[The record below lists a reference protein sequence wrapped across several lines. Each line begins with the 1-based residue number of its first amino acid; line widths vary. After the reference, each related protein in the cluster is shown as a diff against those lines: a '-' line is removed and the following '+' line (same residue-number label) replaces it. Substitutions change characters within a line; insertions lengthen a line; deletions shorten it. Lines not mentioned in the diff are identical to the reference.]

1 MAVRIIADSAS
12 DIPQETAKKWG
23 ITILPLNVR
32 FGDEEFQDG
41 VTLSNREFYEKLI
54 ETDEIPKTS
63 QIPPFTYEEAFR
75 EAVDNGDE
83 VICFTLSSG
92 LSGCFQSANIAA
104 DDFEDK
110 VTVLDSGQVCI
121 SYYILVEYAVRLRD
135 EGKSK
140 DEIVSLLSEKIK
152 TVKVLA
158 VFDTLEYLKLGG
170 RLSGAAAFA
179 GNMLS
184 IKPVITIE
192 GGLVQVIGKA
202 RGSKNGNNML
212 MQNVKNSGGIDFS
225 MPVCLGYSGLSDDM
239 LRKYIND
246 SASLYEGKTESL
258 NVVTVGSTIGTYAGP
273 GAIAVAFF
281 PMNA

>member
-140 DEIVSLLSEKIK
+140 DEIVSLLKEKIK

>member
-104 DDFEDK
+104 EDFEEK

-140 DEIVSLLSEKIK
+140 DEIVSMLSEKIK

-212 MQNVKNSGGIDFS
+212 IQNVKNSGGIDFS

-239 LRKYIND
+239 LQKYIKD
-246 SASLYEGKTESL
+246 SASLYEGKTDSL

-281 PMNA
+281 PMHA

>member
-1 MAVRIIADSAS
+1 MAIRIIADSAS
-12 DIPQETAKKWG
+12 DIPQETAKQWG
-23 ITILPLNVR
+23 ITILPLTVR
-32 FGDEEFQDG
+32 FGEEEYQDG
-41 VTLSNREFYEKLI
+41 VTLTNQEFYEKLI

-63 QIPPFTYEEAFR
+63 QITPFVYEEAFKD
-75 EAVDNGDE
+75 AVDNGDE
-83 VICFTLSSG
+83 VICFTLSSE
-92 LSGCFQSANIAA
+92 LSGCCQSANIAA
-104 DDFEDK
+104 VDYEDK
-110 VTVLDSGQVCI
+110 VSIIDSYQVCI

-135 EGKSK
+135 EGLSRA
-140 DEIVSLLSEKIK
+140 DIVARLEEKIK

-184 IKPVITIE
+184 IKPVITIAD
-192 GGLVQVIGKA
+192 GVVRVIGKA

-212 MQNVKNSGGIDFS
+212 MQQVSNSGGIDFS
-225 MPVCLGYSGLSDDM
+225 LPVCLGYTGLSDDM
-239 LRKYIND
+239 LQKYVRD

-258 NVVTVGSTIGTYAGP
+258 NIVSVGSTIGTYAGP

-281 PMNA
+281 PMNG